1 MNRRGPSSS
10 HHPAR
15 GIEVPIDW
23 FVALR
28 FMWEQR
34 SQNALMASGVGVGV
48 GVLVFI
54 SALIGGLQ
62 ASLIERTTGSQA
74 HVTVTPLEQEGRPVL
89 QGDPNEVSYLR
100 RIERPIQRIRSIA
113 EWSKLDRNIATVAGV
128 TATVPLA
135 SGPAL
140 AVRGSTERSVQIMGA
155 DADRLDGVIPII
167 KHLKK
172 GQYGVNGSDVVL
184 GIELAKDL
192 GVSVGDRV
200 RLRTSRDE
208 GQIFTVRGLID
219 MGNQG
224 INRTWALMSLRN
236 AQTLLGLGGAA
247 TSIMVRVKDIY
258 AADVAADRIGKLT
271 GLTSRSWMESNAQLL
286 TGLQSQSASTD
297 MIRFFVIVS
306 VAIGIASVLV
316 VSVIQRSREIG
327 ILRAMGTSRGGILRI
342 FLIQGALVGLL
353 GSGLGCGLG
362 AALSLGFRAG
372 ITNPDGTPLFP
383 FALTAELFLSSAAI
397 AVLAGVVAAIIPARR
412 AARLDP
418 AEAIRYG

>member
-1 MNRRGPSSS
+1 MPLG
-10 HHPAR
+10 
-15 GIEVPIDW
+15 W

-34 SQNALMASGVGVGV
+34 SQNLLMVNGVGVGV

-74 HVTVTPLEQEGRPVL
+74 HVVVTPLELEGRPV
-89 QGDPNEVSYLR
+89 QASEEGVAYLR
-100 RIERPIQRIRSIA
+100 RGERPVQRIRSIP
-113 EWSKLDRNIATVAGV
+113 EWRKLDRNIATVAGV
-128 TATVPLA
+128 TATVPVA
-135 SGPAL
+135 TGPAL
-140 AVRGSTERSVQIMGA
+140 AVRGPTERSVQVMGA
-155 DADRLDGVIPII
+155 EALRLDRVIPV
-167 KHLKK
+167 LKNVTR
-172 GQYGVNGSDVVL
+172 GSYSVNGSDVVL
-184 GIELAKDL
+184 GVDLAADL
-192 GVSVGDRV
+192 GVGVGDRV
-200 RLRTSRDE
+200 RLRTARGE
-208 GQIFTVRGLID
+208 GQLFIVRGLVD

-224 INRTWALMSLRN
+224 INKTWALMSLRN
-236 AQTLLGLGGAA
+236 AQTLLDLGGAA
-247 TSIMVRVKDIY
+247 TSIYVRVTDIY

-286 TGLQSQSASTD
+286 TALRSQTASTS

-316 VSVIQRSREIG
+316 VSVIQRSKEIG
-327 ILRAMGTSRGGILRI
+327 ILRAMGISRGAILRI

-353 GSGLGCGLG
+353 GSGVGCALG
-362 AALSLGFRAG
+362 AGLSFLFRMALA
-372 ITNPDGTPLFP
+372 NPDGTPFFP
-383 FALTAELFLSSAAI
+383 FALTASLFLSSAAI
-397 AVLAGVVAAIIPARR
+397 AVGAGVLAAVVPARR